1 VVTAAEHELYPDDL
15 EYLRRGVLTDAQQRA
30 ELDTI
35 TEVAAQLHQLRA
47 NGYTPGKVLHEL
59 GIYRPRASWAQCA
72 YYLAKWAA
80 R

>member
-1 VVTAAEHELYPDDL
+1 MVTVSEHELYPDDL
-15 EYLRRGVLTDAQQRA
+15 EHLQRGIATVAQQRA

-35 TEVAAQLHQLRA
+35 TEVARQLHQLHA

-59 GIYRPRASWAQCA
+59 GIYRPQASWVQVA
-72 YYLAKWAA
+72 YYLAKWAV